1 MKTNTMVYKFV
12 MAQSVRQVY
21 ITQLHCQAVVQT
33 HIVAHYVDKIGKG
46 GLTKNLNIYQLL
58 DV

>member
-1 MKTNTMVYKFV
+1 MKTNTMVYKV
-12 MAQSVRQVY
+12 CHGTVRQVY